1 VYSIK
6 GKKQV
11 GVASSAERGQL
22 MTVVCC
28 MSAAGTFVPPTMI
41 FPRKKIN
48 PNFRKNLPPDT
59 YCLPSETG
67 WINTNLFL
75 KWLEFFVE
83 QVRPSESRKAL
94 IILDNHESHRSLEA
108 IEFARKNH
116 IVLLSVPPHTTHKLQ
131 PLDVSLFSS
140 FKNYME
146 ANIAQWQKINPSRTI
161 TFHDIGEIFGPSYL
175 SAATPRNAIKGF

>member
-1 VYSIK
+1 MKLVSSYLINGLTSKVPLSDHLLFLTGIKLSATRPPKVYSIK

-131 PLDVSLFSS
+131 PLDVSLFR
-140 FKNYME
+140 F
-146 ANIAQWQKINPSRTI
+146 
-161 TFHDIGEIFGPSYL
+161 L
-175 SAATPRNAIKGF
+175 